1 MKKIMTLAA
10 LMATLSLG
18 ACAQPG
24 EQNAWGMG
32 NKQTVGV
39 LGGAV
44 IGGTLGSKVG
54 KGSGK
59 GWMTGVGTLL
69 GALAGSE
76 IGRSLDQADRMYA
89 QQAWDRAHTAPV
101 GQTVRWN
108 NPDSGHYGTYTP
120 IREGRS
126 ASTGGVCRE
135 YKQSIFIGG
144 QAQTAVGTA
153 CQNSDGTWT
162 MVN

>member
-1 MKKIMTLAA
+1 MKKQLTILA

-32 NKQTVGV
+32 NKQTVGA

-44 IGGTLGSKVG
+44 AGGLLGSKIG
-54 KGSGK
+54 KGSGAS
-59 GWMTGVGTLL
+59 WATGAGAVL
-69 GALAGSE
+69 GALAGSS
-76 IGRSLDQADRMYA
+76 IGKSLDQADRMYA
-89 QQAWDRAHTAPV
+89 QQAWDRAYTAPI

-108 NPDSGHYGTYTP
+108 NPDNGHYGTVTP
-120 IREGRS
+120 VREGRS
-126 ASTGGVCRE
+126 TSTGSTCRE
-135 YKQSIFIGG
+135 YKQSIFIDG

-153 CQNSDGTWT
+153 CQNSDGSWAI
-162 MVN
+162 VN